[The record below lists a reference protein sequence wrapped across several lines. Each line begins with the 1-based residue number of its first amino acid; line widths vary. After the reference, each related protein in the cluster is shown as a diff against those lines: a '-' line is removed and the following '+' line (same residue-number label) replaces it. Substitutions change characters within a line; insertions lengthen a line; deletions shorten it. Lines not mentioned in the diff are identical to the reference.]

1 MNNRRKLVVALG
13 AGALVAPFGTF
24 AQRQGKVSRIGF
36 LYYGSRQSVVASS
49 RLSAFLQG
57 MRDLGYVEGRNL
69 IVNPGFS
76 EGDLEQTTAVA
87 SELVARGAQVMVAV
101 GTVAGRAA
109 QLATSAVPI
118 VVILTPDPVRDGFA
132 MSWARPGGNLTG
144 LSTGSGDYIQ
154 KHLELL
160 TAVVPTMRRI
170 GVVLNP
176 TNYSHPAL
184 LLTVQAL
191 AEPSGRLTMAFVVD
205 PKERADRNWAAIERA
220 DVQALM
226 MLPDSYLFQKRG
238 RLIDIAQKRR
248 LPTVHQAAAFAEDG
262 GLMAYGPDL
271 GELCRRGAV
280 FVDKLLKGGKAA
292 EMPFEQPTRYSFTLN
307 LKTAGVLGVK
317 IPDSVRV
324 IADRVIE

>member
-1 MNNRRKLVVALG
+1 MKNRRKLVVALG
-13 AGALVAPFGTF
+13 ACALAVPFRAVA
-24 AQRQGKVSRIGF
+24 QQQGKVTRIGF
-36 LYYGSRQSVVASS
+36 LYYGSRQSAEASA
-49 RLSAFLQG
+49 RLSAFVQG
-57 MRDLGYVEGRNL
+57 LRDLGYSEGRNL
-69 IVNPGFS
+69 VVDPRFS

-87 SELVARGAQVMVAV
+87 SEIVARGAQVIVAV

-132 MSWARPGGNLTG
+132 MSLARPGGNLTG

-160 TAVVPTMRRI
+160 TTVVPRMRRI

-191 AEPSGRLTMAFVVD
+191 AQPAGRQTVALVAD

-220 DVQALM
+220 DVQALI
-226 MLPDSYLFQKRG
+226 MLPDSYLFQQRR

-271 GELCRRGAV
+271 DELCRRGAL

-292 EMPFEQPTRYSFTLN
+292 EMPFEQPTRYSLTLN
-307 LKTAGVLGVK
+307 LKTAKALGLK
-317 IPDSVRV
+317 IPYS
-324 IADRVIE
+324 ILLQATKVIE